1 MQKFRIASSHIF
13 FKSEIMN
20 NTSLPLNWL
29 VSLVFP
35 VHENFL
41 LACSICKERQK
52 EKQVVSVL
60 CHIILNPSSG

>member
-41 LACSICKERQK
+41 LVCSICKETER
-52 EKQVVSVL
+52 EAGYISIVPHNS
-60 CHIILNPSSG
+60 